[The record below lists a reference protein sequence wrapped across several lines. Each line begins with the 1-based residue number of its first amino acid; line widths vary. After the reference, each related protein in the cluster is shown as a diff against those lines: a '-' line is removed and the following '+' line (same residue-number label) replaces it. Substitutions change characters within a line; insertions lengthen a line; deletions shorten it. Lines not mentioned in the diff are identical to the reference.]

1 MTADINSMQSDRIR
15 LDDRVILVTGA
26 GSGIGRASSQLLA
39 QRGAKVLVTDVNE
52 QGGNETVALIESAGG
67 QASFLRADVSKED
80 DVKAMVAEAV
90 RRFGGLHGALNNA
103 AVESNTFAPVHE
115 EPLEQWNRLVAVNQT
130 GVFLCI
136 KYQAAHMLKNG
147 GGSIVNIASVAG
159 MTAIPNLAS
168 YVATKH
174 AVVGLTRAASCDY
187 AALGIRVNAI
197 APGAIETPMLRD
209 AFEDPEAKEHILRMH
224 PIGRIG
230 QPWNIAEGVAWLL
243 SDASAF
249 VTGVC
254 LPIDGGYTSI

>member
-1 MTADINSMQSDRIR
+1 MNTMQKDRIR
-15 LDDRVILVTGA
+15 LDGRVIVVTGG

-39 QRGAKVLVTDVNE
+39 QRGAKVLVADVNE
-52 QGGNETVALIESAGG
+52 EGGKETVGLIDSAGG
-67 QASFLRADVSKED
+67 EAHFLRTDVSKEA
-80 DVKAMVAEAV
+80 DVQTMVVEAV

-103 AVESNTFAPVHE
+103 AVESNTHAPLHE

-130 GVFLCI
+130 GVFLCM
-136 KYQAAHMLKNG
+136 KYQATHMLKNG

-159 MTAIPNLAS
+159 MTAIPNLSA

-209 AFEDPEAKEHILRMH
+209 ALQDPQARDHILRMH

-243 SDASAF
+243 SDASEF

-254 LPIDGGYTSI
+254 LPVDGGYTSI